1 MPQLKSGRHVA
12 LSASPYLDALSSEKD
27 EARYF
32 AILALRVH
40 ANSPE
45 TLRDHL
51 PVSPVA
57 AVSGRPRSLR
67 GTLIGLIVGIGAQL
81 VFLPL
86 ALARPLALGR
96 RAVGLVGNL
105 RAGFER
111 LATAGTV
118 SGHRRGLHAKRARN
132 RDGPTAPARRRPDVP
147 SHFYTHFRP
156 FPKWV

>member
-67 GTLIGLIVGIGAQL
+67 GTLIAALVIGLSDGVISM
-81 VFLPL
+81 FFTPTL
-86 ALARPLALGR
+86 AKI
-96 RAVGLVGNL
+96 
-105 RAGFER
+105 
-111 LATAGTV
+111 LATLLVAMV
-118 SGHRRGLHAKRARN
+118 LI
-132 RDGPTAPARRRPDVP
+132 
-147 SHFYTHFRP
+147 FRP
-156 FPKWV
+156 QGLFGAKA